1 MLQPG
6 EMKILIVEEHTVL
19 RDTMLKLLSDW
30 FPSAAAESAD
40 NGTAAVQLLRS
51 NAFTHLVIDL
61 QITDLDAFD
70 VAAFAVKCTP
80 DIRIIATTFLCDE
93 YTVYRV
99 GKLPIRGFV
108 DKRMSTRFNFHQA
121 IANVEVDLAY
131 YSPSFQR
138 LKAECA
144 ENQDSFDKILSER
157 EIEVLALLAVPFN
170 DTEIAGKLR
179 IAEGTV
185 EKHRFNILKK
195 LGLNSTTELIRF
207 ARSRGIIQPL
217 VSVRPAASVAWTTLQ
232 DSRSGSLEK
241 LESPSLFSVGKAG

>member
-1 MLQPG
+1 
-6 EMKILIVEEHTVL
+6 MKILIVEDHTVF

-30 FPSAAAESAD
+30 FPDATAESTD

-51 NAFTHLVIDL
+51 SVFTHLVIDL
-61 QITDLDAFD
+61 QITDLDGFD

-80 DIRIIATTFLCDE
+80 DIRIIATTSHCDE

-99 GKLPIRGFV
+99 EKLPIRGFV

-138 LKAECA
+138 LKAERA
-144 ENQDSFDKILSER
+144 GDQDSFDKILSER

-170 DTEIAGKLR
+170 DAEIAGKLR
-179 IAEGTV
+179 ISEGTV

-195 LGLNSTTELIRF
+195 LDLSSTTELIRF
-207 ARSRGIIQPL
+207 ARSRGIIRPL
-217 VSVRPAASVAWTTLQ
+217 AAVRPAASVAWTTMQ
-232 DSRSGSLEK
+232 DSRSGAVEK
-241 LESPSLFSVGKAG
+241 LESPSLFPVARAG

>member
-6 EMKILIVEEHTVL
+6 QMKILIVEEHTVL
-19 RDTMLKLLSDW
+19 RDTMLNLLSDW
-30 FPSAAAESAD
+30 FPTATAESTD

-51 NAFTHLVIDL
+51 NAFTHLIIDL

-70 VAAFAVKCTP
+70 VAAFAVRCTP
-80 DIRIIATTFLCDE
+80 DIRIIATSSLCYE

-121 IANVEVDLAY
+121 IANVEVDWAY
-131 YSPSFQR
+131 YSSSFQR

-144 ENQDSFDKILSER
+144 DDQDSFDKILSER
-157 EIEVLALLAVPFN
+157 EIEILALLAVPFN
-170 DTEIAGKLR
+170 DAEIAGKLG
-179 IAEGTV
+179 IAEGTA

-217 VSVRPAASVAWTTLQ
+217 VAVRPAASVAWATIP
-232 DSRSGSLEK
+232 DPRSEPVEK
-241 LESPSLFSVGKAG
+241 LESPSPFPVARAG